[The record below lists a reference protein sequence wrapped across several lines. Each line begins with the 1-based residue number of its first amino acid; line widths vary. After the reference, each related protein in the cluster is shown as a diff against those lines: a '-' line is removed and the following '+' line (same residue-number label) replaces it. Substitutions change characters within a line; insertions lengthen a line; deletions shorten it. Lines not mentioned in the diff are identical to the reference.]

1 MLDFYC
7 MFKGCVNELPVHPA
21 CLTLRHKTAVRP
33 AAINYHLK
41 TVVFPAEM
49 KEFPHKLFLL
59 WPIHIT
65 TISQCDLPPQL
76 PRHAVVLEC
85 LLRPENSFITTRNT
99 SVDGTLN
106 ADALIQIAVESD
118 PQYPMMLDVGAQ
130 VIELHNEE
138 VAQIWLERSSPADI
152 QAAIF
157 FDHQNE
163 LCVLSRDGEKESLLI
178 SDKGQARSSRW
189 LSAARERCRDIG
201 KSICY
206 NSLEIHLGAP
216 PIVPL

>member
-21 CLTLRHKTAVRP
+21 CLILRHKTAVRP
-33 AAINYHLK
+33 AAINYYLK

-49 KEFPHKLFLL
+49 NEFPHKLSSSG
-59 WPIHIT
+59 WDIAWEKSHST
-65 TISQCDLPPQL
+65 TGFSGTNDSRYILPLSIIQCDLPPQL
-76 PRHAVVLEC
+76 PKHAVVLEC
-85 LLRPENSFITTRNT
+85 LLRPENSFITTGNA

-178 SDKGQARSSRW
+178 SDKGQARSRYF
-189 LSAARERCRDIG
+189 L
-201 KSICY
+201 
-206 NSLEIHLGAP
+206 
-216 PIVPL
+216 